1 MAMQSVA
8 VSCSSSKLWKR
19 VTFLKTPTVQ
29 QLWHLQSVGL
39 ASRLVQ
45 NFLARVYCSQIQ
57 HLWEATEHSPWEQ
70 RLQQITYWHD
80 SLYWQ
85 FWVSVAFS
93 RVATLPDQMWHLKT
107 FISPRVVPLFQ
118 LHVPCA
124 TSLGS
129 YLRIS
134 QVHPSSRAPGR
145 SSNLS
150 PMGSVQSSQKPQ
162 RTRNWEAWLSAS
174 RSHQPMHT
182 KWVNSP
188 PWDHLFQD
196 GLSSLGST
204 AMLKLSLF
212 EDVDASQWAVL

>member
-1 MAMQSVA
+1 MPMQSVA
-8 VSCSSSKLWKR
+8 VSCSSRQLWKR

-45 NFLARVYCSQIQ
+45 NILARVYCSQIQ

-124 TSLGS
+124 TLLGS
-129 YLRIS
+129 YLPIS

-150 PMGSVQSSQKPQ
+150 PIGSVQSSQFTEFTEFPHLRGPGTGRHGSPLVDPTSQCTQSGSIHLPGITSFRMDSLPWVPQ
-162 RTRNWEAWLSAS
+162 
-174 RSHQPMHT
+174 QC
-182 KWVNSP
+182 
-188 PWDHLFQD
+188 
-196 GLSSLGST
+196 
-204 AMLKLSLF
+204 
-212 EDVDASQWAVL
+212 